1 MNLYEKF
8 EQEYTDKILLLGND
22 KNIAKVTNQYEF
34 KNDKEINHKLLITVS
49 HDGYLKRVTE

>member
-8 EQEYTDKILLLGND
+8 KQEYTDKILLLGND

-34 KNDKEINHKLLITVS
+34 KNDKEINHKLLITIS
-49 HDGYLKRVTE
+49 YDGYLKRVTE

>member
-8 EQEYTDKILLLGND
+8 KQEYTDKMLLLGND

-49 HDGYLKRVTE
+49 YDGYLKRVTE